1 VSGLAPLLLV
11 AVAAAAGARGETPA
25 AREQARRCLERPREE
40 GVEACRG
47 ALALGLVPARAAL
60 VRRTLALKLLD
71 LERGGEAVEVYR
83 DAVRAQPADPEAQ
96 LRLGQALLSI
106 LGDAEAALPVLERAR
121 EQRPDEARMHGAVGL
136 ALSAQGRARGA
147 VEAFEA
153 ALRLD
158 PDFLESR
165 PGARRAYEAA
175 QRGERWPPAVKPSP
189 PPTGSAPGRPSGG
202 RGPGGRS

>member
-1 VSGLAPLLLV
+1 MTALVTLLL
-11 AVAAAAGARGETPA
+11 AAAAGAAAARGETAA
-25 AREQARRCLERPREE
+25 AREQARRCLELPRES

-47 ALALGLVPARAAL
+47 ALALGLIPARAAV
-60 VRRTLALKLLD
+60 VRRTLALKLIA
-71 LERGGEAVEVYR
+71 LERGREAVEVYR
-83 DAVRAQPADPEAQ
+83 DAVRAQPEDAEAR

-106 LGDAEAALPVLERAR
+106 IGDAEAALPVLQRAR
-121 EQRPDEARMHGAVGL
+121 ELRPDEARMHGAVGL
-136 ALSAQGRARGA
+136 AFSAQGRAADA

-165 PGARRAYEAA
+165 PGTRRAYEAA

-189 PPTGSAPGRPSGG
+189 PPP
-202 RGPGGRS
+202 